1 MLNVVGINNM
11 KVLMIIALLLTSNV
25 LMANHDLIN
34 EPKVMKGYYNCNN
47 SRTNKT
53 DITLDLKIYAD
64 GTMRYDMTKISNFSS
79 LNELAWSMYH
89 NDYTKK
95 DYLVLRIK
103 NNSGKQVEFNAE
115 KQEIYLDNKAFT
127 SIPLICKKL
136 N

>member
-47 SRTNKT
+47 PRTNKT